1 MRIRRAWPSLVIGFM
16 ANVLDCIYPFDRLLH
31 TSHPFHC
38 SDCGEAFKRRKD
50 LDLHSLTH
58 QGETSWILI
67 SFELKST
74 LKLKPNKAAVE
85 LCTFYA
91 RNPKRRER

>member
-1 MRIRRAWPSLVIGFM
+1 MRIKSSFIIGIM
-16 ANVLDCIYPFDRLLH
+16 VNVLYCIYPFDRLLH

-58 QGETSWILI
+58 QGETSWI
-67 SFELKST
+67 FDH
-74 LKLKPNKAAVE
+74 V
-85 LCTFYA
+85 
-91 RNPKRRER
+91 

>member
-1 MRIRRAWPSLVIGFM
+1 MRIKRAWCAVVIGIM
-16 ANVLDCIYPFDRLLH
+16 VIVLYCMYPFDRLLH

-58 QGETSWILI
+58 QGETVWIFN
-67 SFELKST
+67 S
-74 LKLKPNKAAVE
+74 V
-85 LCTFYA
+85 
-91 RNPKRRER
+91 

>member
-1 MRIRRAWPSLVIGFM
+1 MRRPPLEQLLSHVSTVTIVIYSLMRPTAARRSHRSWRWLKRLIVFM
-16 ANVLDCIYPFDRLLH
+16 LDRLLH

-58 QGETSWILI
+58 QGEASYL
-67 SFELKST
+67 LRT
-74 LKLKPNKAAVE
+74 LEFK
-85 LCTFYA
+85 
-91 RNPKRRER
+91 